1 MNLWEKSNWKGIK
14 KGFAVMCML
23 CLMLSFGTEKASA
36 EGAAKVTASSCS
48 AENGA
53 GVSVAIR
60 LDENP
65 GIWGLKLRISYDASV
80 MTLKSVSTGSV
91 FDSGELTLSEKL
103 DKNPYV
109 VLATAN
115 QLTDKTGNGNIV
127 TLNFTVKEDAALG
140 AYPVSVEVSQA
151 SNVEGNDVSVT
162 PVSGTV
168 TVEKAKE
175 PEKPAPEPPA
185 VEKPVPEAPAV
196 DKPASESTGSAV
208 NNSSANNSSAASS
221 ETKKPQTQKTQTQKT
236 QTQKTQTEN
245 KEETSVVETP
255 TETEVETETET
266 ETEMTSEENTVSE
279 ETEKIDKTEEKAEI
293 KKETAKKKTN
303 VVPVIIVICSV
314 GILAGILVAFYIK
327 KNRRF

>member
-151 SNVEGNDVSVT
+151 SNIEGNDVSVT

-208 NNSSANNSSAASS
+208 NNSSAASS

-236 QTQKTQTEN
+236 QTQKTQTEK
-245 KEETSVVETP
+245 KEETSVVETL